1 VSAAAGRSRSR
12 AFLATILPA
21 VALAA
26 ITAVGAGCAA
36 DDAGPVATFPPGS
49 LGPTETVSSAVAL
62 TRAELVRVLGTQRL
76 VLADAEVP
84 FRPVEGPRFT
94 AAPRAVFQVVLPDDP
109 DEGFIVVY
117 EFPDA
122 GAAASAAAEQAAY
135 LASGP
140 GRIQSAEGTRH
151 VLRQVGSTVVF
162 YSWVP
167 AGATD
172 AQAPGIGAA
181 LATLGVA
188 VDIPS

>member
-1 VSAAAGRSRSR
+1 MSAGAGRRR
-12 AFLATILPA
+12 PA
-21 VALAA
+21 GSVPARLLVIAVVGLAA
-26 ITAVGAGCAA
+26 VLAGCV
-36 DDAGPVATFPPGS
+36 AGDGAVATFPPGS
-49 LGPTETVSSAVAL
+49 IGPAETVSPAVAL
-62 TRAELVRVLGTQRL
+62 TRAELVRVLGTKNL
-76 VLADAEVP
+76 VLDDAQVP

-94 AAPRAVFQVVLPDDP
+94 TAPRAVFQVLLPDDP

-140 GRIQSAEGTRH
+140 GRIQSAEGTRNI
-151 VLRQVGSTVVF
+151 LRQVGSTVVF

-172 AQAPGIGAA
+172 AQAPSIGAA
-181 LATLGVA
+181 LETLGVA
-188 VDIPS
+188 IDIPS